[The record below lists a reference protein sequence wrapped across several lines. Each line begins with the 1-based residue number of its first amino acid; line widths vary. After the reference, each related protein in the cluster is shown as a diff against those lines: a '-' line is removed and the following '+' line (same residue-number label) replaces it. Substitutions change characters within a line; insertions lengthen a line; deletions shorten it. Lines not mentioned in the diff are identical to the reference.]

1 MQLPGSLPHVSEPE
15 HAADCAWLGV
25 AVPPA
30 SIVLAV
36 VVLGAFGGRYEH
48 AGPLVIIGS
57 RVVALGL

>member
-1 MQLPGSLPHVSEPE
+1 MLESIVVPE
-15 HAADCAWLGV
+15 HAAYCAWLGV

-48 AGPLVIIGS
+48 AGQLVIIGS

>member
-1 MQLPGSLPHVSEPE
+1 MVLE

-48 AGPLVIIGS
+48 ADHLVIIGS
-57 RVVALGL
+57 RVVTLGL

>member
-1 MQLPGSLPHVSEPE
+1 MLASIVVPE

-25 AVPPA
+25 VVPPA

-36 VVLGAFGGRYEH
+36 VVLDAFGGRYEH